1 MGCMENGP
9 GASTT
14 PQLKG
19 RITRPEAVLVRQ
31 LGEESVLLNLE
42 SESYFGLDDVGTRM
56 WDALTNTSSLE
67 AAFEKLL
74 AEYEVEPE
82 RLRSDLAVF
91 VQRLAEAG

>member
-1 MGCMENGP
+1 M
-9 GASTT
+9 TL
-14 PQLKG
+14 QLKG
-19 RITRPEAVLVRQ
+19 RITKPEAVLVRQ

-74 AEYEVEPE
+74 DEYEVDPE

-91 VQRLAEAG
+91 VQKLAGAGLIDVSDDV